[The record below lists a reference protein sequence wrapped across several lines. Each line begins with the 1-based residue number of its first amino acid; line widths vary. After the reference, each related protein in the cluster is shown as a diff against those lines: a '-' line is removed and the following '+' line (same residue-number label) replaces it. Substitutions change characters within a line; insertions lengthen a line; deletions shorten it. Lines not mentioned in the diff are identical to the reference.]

1 MKSGTAAAT
10 NPYRLKLEGSMT
22 FAFRQQL
29 EQTIIYA
36 MRCHTNL
43 EADLSGIEEIDLYG
57 IHLLGLLQSVGAV
70 VAISP
75 AVEEASRRLLSSY
88 RGAHLGRV
96 ARAENGS
103 VSE

>member
-1 MKSGTAAAT
+1 MKSGVAEGSS
-10 NPYRLKLEGSMT
+10 PYRLKLAGPMT

-43 EADLSGIEEIDLYG
+43 EADLSEVQEIDLYG
-57 IHLLGLLQSVGAV
+57 IHLLGLLQGVGAV

-75 AVEEASRRLLSSY
+75 TVEEASRRLLTSY
-88 RGAHLGRV
+88 RGAYLGRV
-96 ARAENGS
+96 ARAENSS
-103 VSE
+103 VSQ